1 MNTRLIRLR
10 EQRTRLIERA
20 AHQREEIA
28 LGVAAMH
35 GPIAIVDQGLG
46 IARYIKS
53 HPVII
58 AASAAL
64 VIATRPRRSLSWV
77 RRGLMLWQTWRWLAT
92 RY

>member
-10 EQRTRLIERA
+10 EQRAGLVERA

-28 LGVAAMH
+28 LGLTAMH
-35 GPIAIVDQGLG
+35 GPIAIVDQGLD

-58 AASAAL
+58 AAGAAL
-64 VIATRPRRSLSWV
+64 VIATRPRHSLSWV
-77 RRGLMLWQTWRWLAT
+77 RRGVMLWQTWRWLTT